1 MDPVRQPPRKF
12 EIMGLCQPVT
22 SSIQGPCHPFYIEYS
37 DNFIAITDLYIRYY
51 GLCTPYNIEY
61 SDLIAKFD
69 FLGIYIRNY
78 SIFTPSNIEY
88 GEFFLVFDVMISI

>member
-1 MDPVRQPPRKF
+1 MDPFRQPPRKF
-12 EIMGLCQPVT
+12 EIMGLCQPV
-22 SSIQGPCHPFYIEYS
+22 YIEYS

-69 FLGIYIRNY
+69 FLGLILNNMGTSVNHIFDIRWQEI
-78 SIFTPSNIEY
+78 SLTSNIQAW
-88 GEFFLVFDVMISI
+88 

>member
-1 MDPVRQPPRKF
+1 MYIRIYMVILWMIIARKF

-22 SSIQGPCHPFYIEYS
+22 LNIHALCHPFYIEYS

-61 SDLIAKFD
+61 SDLIA
-69 FLGIYIRNY
+69 N
-78 SIFTPSNIEY
+78 SIS
-88 GEFFLVFDVMISI
+88 